1 MPWALPA
8 VWLLNIEGTL
18 DLLVA
23 FYQGLI
29 GVGLPPGVLGA
40 AFYIPTVIVPPLLVT
55 HFLMFR
61 LLLRA
66 DGIGETSS
74 LGSSAARS

>member
-1 MPWALPA
+1 
-8 VWLLNIEGTL
+8 
-18 DLLVA
+18 
-23 FYQGLI
+23 
-29 GVGLPPGVLGA
+29 
-40 AFYIPTVIVPPLLVT
+40 LLVT

>member
-1 MPWALPA
+1 
-8 VWLLNIEGTL
+8 
-18 DLLVA
+18 
-23 FYQGLI
+23 LI

-74 LGSSAARS
+74 LGSSAIRS